1 MHPTQPPSENPDE
14 IFRCQERKQ
23 MMIHAK
29 NLSPIQKTDEAIKD
43 SIYHAIWKDAVLR
56 TMEYDE
62 IDLYVKDGIVSL
74 YGHII
79 NTASQN
85 RIRTAIRSVPDVLG
99 IRNNLVL
106 DEKLTLE
113 VAASLGSLEQVYDCK
128 FFTGASHGVVS
139 LNGVVRNEKIKLLAE
154 KVAAS
159 NQNVRGVLNNI
170 RASGT
175 RGILQD
181 QPFLQPAIGEI
192 IYFLDGISG
201 VVKRVIINP
210 NNRRVIAMIVQ
221 GQFTDPRFEHHPL
234 THGKAQLPEQLVS
247 VRMNAVRYLTKVSGF
262 LNLKSCER
270 NLYLDFDP
278 GQFDVPDNNWVPPY
292 PYCSENVLFPIE
304 YRKANVEIDDT
315 PDPFPFG
322 AILEDASIREQFFA
336 TDSIGL

>member
-1 MHPTQPPSENPDE
+1 
-14 IFRCQERKQ
+14 
-23 MMIHAK
+23 
-29 NLSPIQKTDEAIKD
+29 
-43 SIYHAIWKDAVLR
+43 
-56 TMEYDE
+56 
-62 IDLYVKDGIVSL
+62 
-74 YGHII
+74 
-79 NTASQN
+79 
-85 RIRTAIRSVPDVLG
+85 
-99 IRNNLVL
+99 
-106 DEKLTLE
+106 
-113 VAASLGSLEQVYDCK
+113 
-128 FFTGASHGVVS
+128 
-139 LNGVVRNEKIKLLAE
+139 
-154 KVAAS
+154 
-159 NQNVRGVLNNI
+159 
-170 RASGT
+170 
-175 RGILQD
+175 
-181 QPFLQPAIGEI
+181 
-192 IYFLDGISG
+192 
-201 VVKRVIINP
+201 
-210 NNRRVIAMIVQ
+210 MIVQ